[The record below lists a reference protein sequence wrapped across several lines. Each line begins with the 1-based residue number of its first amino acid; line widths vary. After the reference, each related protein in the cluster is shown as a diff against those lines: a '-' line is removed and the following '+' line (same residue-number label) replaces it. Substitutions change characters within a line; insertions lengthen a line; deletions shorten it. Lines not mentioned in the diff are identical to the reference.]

1 MSYRILKKG
10 EGRASLLGSTFEAEA
25 LPLESV
31 SDFPSVYAS
40 FKLAHPKAD
49 HYPYAYRVG
58 ELFKSSDDGEPG
70 GTAGK
75 GLLVRLEE
83 GGVQNAAIL
92 VARYFGGTKLGTGR
106 LHRCF
111 LSAGKESLSNAA
123 LGEETPYLCLHLD
136 LSYSRY
142 EEVKRLCKKKG
153 YELGEEQYGLSV
165 KANLYVDGKI
175 SFRGEELFLRE
186 EEILFRKTIIRLK
199 EVEHDPCQ

>member
-75 GLLVRLEE
+75 GLLVMLEE
-83 GGVQNAAIL
+83 EGVQNAAIL

-111 LSAGKESLSNAA
+111 LSAGKESLSNAS

-175 SFRGEELFLRE
+175 SFRSEELFLRE
-186 EEILFRKTIIRLK
+186 EEILFRETIIRLK

>member
-75 GLLVRLEE
+75 GLLVMLEE
-83 GGVQNAAIL
+83 EGVQNAAIL

>member
-75 GLLVRLEE
+75 GLLVMLEE
-83 GGVQNAAIL
+83 EGVQNAAIL
-92 VARYFGGTKLGTGR
+92 VARYLGGTKLGTGR

-186 EEILFRKTIIRLK
+186 EEILFRETIIRLK

>member
-75 GLLVRLEE
+75 GLLVMLEE
-83 GGVQNAAIL
+83 EGVQNAALL
-92 VARYFGGTKLGTGR
+92 VARYFGGAKLGTGR

-175 SFRGEELFLRE
+175 SFRGEQLFLRE
-186 EEILFRKTIIRLK
+186 EEILFRETIIRLK

>member
-75 GLLVRLEE
+75 GLLVMLEE
-83 GGVQNAAIL
+83 EGVQNAAIL

-175 SFRGEELFLRE
+175 SFRSEELFLRE
-186 EEILFRKTIIRLK
+186 EEILFRETIIRLK

>member
-75 GLLVRLEE
+75 GLLVMLEE
-83 GGVQNAAIL
+83 EGVQNAAIL

-175 SFRGEELFLRE
+175 SFLGEELFLRE
-186 EEILFRKTIIRLK
+186 EEILFRETIIRLK

>member
-75 GLLVRLEE
+75 GLLVMLEE
-83 GGVQNAAIL
+83 EGVQNAAIL

-123 LGEETPYLCLHLD
+123 LGEETTYLCLHLD

-186 EEILFRKTIIRLK
+186 EEILFRETIIRLK

>member
-75 GLLVRLEE
+75 GLLVMLEE
-83 GGVQNAAIL
+83 EGVQNAAIL

-186 EEILFRKTIIRLK
+186 EEKLFRETIIRLK

>member
-75 GLLVRLEE
+75 GLLVMLEE
-83 GGVQNAAIL
+83 EGVQNAAIL

-111 LSAGKESLSNAA
+111 RSAGKESLSNAA

-175 SFRGEELFLRE
+175 SFHGEELFLRE
-186 EEILFRKTIIRLK
+186 EEILFRETIIRLK

>member
-75 GLLVRLEE
+75 GLLVMLEE
-83 GGVQNAAIL
+83 EGV
-92 VARYFGGTKLGTGR
+92 
-106 LHRCF
+106 
-111 LSAGKESLSNAA
+111 
-123 LGEETPYLCLHLD
+123 
-136 LSYSRY
+136 
-142 EEVKRLCKKKG
+142 
-153 YELGEEQYGLSV
+153 
-165 KANLYVDGKI
+165 
-175 SFRGEELFLRE
+175 
-186 EEILFRKTIIRLK
+186 
-199 EVEHDPCQ
+199 

>member
-25 LPLESV
+25 LPLEPV

-75 GLLVRLEE
+75 GLLVMLEE
-83 GGVQNAAIL
+83 EGVQNAAIL

-186 EEILFRKTIIRLK
+186 EEILFRETIIRLK

>member
-75 GLLVRLEE
+75 GLLVMLEE
-83 GGVQNAAIL
+83 EGVQNAAIL

-123 LGEETPYLCLHLD
+123 LGEEPPYLCLHLD

>member
-40 FKLAHPKAD
+40 FKLTHPKAD

-70 GTAGK
+70 GTGGK
-75 GLLVRLEE
+75 GLLVMLEE
-83 GGVQNAAIL
+83 EGVQNAAIL
-92 VARYFGGTKLGTGR
+92 VARYFGGTKLGAGR

-123 LGEETPYLCLHLD
+123 LGEEAPYLCLHLN

-186 EEILFRKTIIRLK
+186 EEILFRETIIRLK

>member
-25 LPLESV
+25 LPLESI

-40 FKLAHPKAD
+40 FKLAHPKSD

-75 GLLVRLEE
+75 GLLVMLEE
-83 GGVQNAAIL
+83 EGVQNAAIL

-106 LHRCF
+106 LHLCF

>member
-75 GLLVRLEE
+75 GLLVMLEE
-83 GGVQNAAIL
+83 EGVQNAAIL

-186 EEILFRKTIIRLK
+186 EEILFRETITRLK
-199 EVEHDPCQ
+199 EVEHDPC